1 MAETQRVAIMT
12 GAAGGMVARSIGVGK
27 GTLYRHL
34 ARVPL

>member
-12 GAAGGMVARSIGVGK
+12 GAAGGMVARSIGVG
-27 GTLYRHL
+27 TLYRHL